1 MYNVIIVGR
10 ATFLRGSKVNIKKL
24 TVAVA
29 VALAVAGC
37 AGNKPLTKNAELKPE
52 TDSIRPKPV
61 STVFHRPQGTMTIV
75 FTNDGKFQ
83 EIISKGTAP
92 IAGNNAFSIE
102 QAAKVAKLR
111 AERNIAEFVGTQL
124 TSQRTVKVLSST
136 VQKSLENTTNGMADE
151 VQVDDKDFDANGDPV
166 VTKPYRAEE
175 TVSNDVNPNTN
186 SEKIAQIVKE
196 SIVTNSSALLRGVV
210 ITDEQ
215 IDQAGRTIVVEVRTG
230 FRNINAA
237 SELRKAMEG
246 R

>member
-1 MYNVIIVGR
+1 MK
-10 ATFLRGSKVNIKKL
+10 LKKL
-24 TVAVA
+24 TLAA
-29 VALAVAGC
+29 LVALAVTGC
-37 AGNKPLTKNAELKPE
+37 AGNKGIAKNAELKPE

-83 EIISKGTAP
+83 EVISKGTAP

-102 QAAKVAKLR
+102 QAAQVAKLR

-124 TSQRTVKVLSST
+124 SSQRTVKVLSTS
-136 VQKSLENTTNGMADE
+136 VQKRLENTTNGMSE
-151 VQVDDKDFDANGDPV
+151 ETVVDDKDFDANGDPV
-166 VTKPYRAEE
+166 ILKPYRAEAPVNE
-175 TVSNDVNPNTN
+175 QNPNTN
-186 SEKIAQIVKE
+186 SEKIAQLVKE

-210 ITDEQ
+210 ISDEQ

-230 FRNINAA
+230 FRNINA
-237 SELRKAMEG
+237 SSDLRKAMEG